1 MASDAYDRLMGS
13 AGKHGGKAK
22 RAVAADAEEDK
33 KGKKG
38 KKAKKRKKAEKAEK
52 AALKRKKA
60 DKKGPKKKCCAS
72 KPRCA
77 RCPIRMLAEGRLDP
91 AVARELFRTE
101 RNRAQAKKA
110 GVRVPAETG

>member
-13 AGKHGGKAK
+13 AGKHGGKTK
-22 RAVAADAEEDK
+22 RPVAADAEEDK

-38 KKAKKRKKAEKAEK
+38 KKRKKAEKAARK
-52 AALKRKKA
+52 HKKA

-72 KPRCA
+72 KPRCT